1 MPSGT
6 NIHIN
11 HGVGFNQHHLE
22 WCPKYRHAVM
32 DAKIA
37 EEMKEILLQI
47 ASEKGIIV
55 HKMVV
60 DKDHIHMFVSIRL
73 WMSVSQALQ
82 YLKGISSYKIFRA
95 HPEFREK
102 LFRKGSFWSPG
113 HFSRSVSNVTAETVE
128 RYIDRHEYPK
138 YVPGTG
144 RQSTLGAS

>member
-1 MPSGT
+1 
-6 NIHIN
+6 
-11 HGVGFNQHHLE
+11 
-22 WCPKYRHAVM
+22 M

-47 ASEKGIIV
+47 ASENGIIV
-55 HKMVV
+55 HKIVV
-60 DKDHIHMFVSIRL
+60 DDDHIHMFISICL

-82 YLKGISSYKIFRA
+82 YLKGISSYKIFKI
-95 HPEFREK
+95 HPEFRET
-102 LFRKGSFWSPG
+102 LFRKESFWSPG

>member
-1 MPSGT
+1 MSSRT

-11 HGVGFNQHHLE
+11 HGVGFNQHHLG
-22 WCPKYRHAVM
+22 WCPKYRHDVM

-55 HKMVV
+55 HTMVV
-60 DKDHIHMFVSIRL
+60 GEDHVHMFISIRL
-73 WMSVSQALQ
+73 WMSVSLALQ
-82 YLKGISSYKIFRA
+82 YLKDISSYKIFWL

-102 LFRKGSFWSPG
+102 LFREGSFWSPG

-138 YVPGTG
+138 YVPGKG
-144 RQSTLGAS
+144 HQMGLGAS

>member
-1 MPSGT
+1 MSSRT

-11 HGVGFNQHHLE
+11 HGVGFNQHHLG
-22 WCPKYRHAVM
+22 WCPKYRHDVM

-60 DKDHIHMFVSIRL
+60 DEDHVHIFISIRL
-73 WMSVSQALQ
+73 WMSVSLALQ
-82 YLKGISSYKIFRA
+82 YLKGISSYKIFRL

-128 RYIDRHEYPK
+128 RYIDRHEYPR
-138 YVPGTG
+138 YIPDAGW
-144 RQSTLGAS
+144 QSTLGVS